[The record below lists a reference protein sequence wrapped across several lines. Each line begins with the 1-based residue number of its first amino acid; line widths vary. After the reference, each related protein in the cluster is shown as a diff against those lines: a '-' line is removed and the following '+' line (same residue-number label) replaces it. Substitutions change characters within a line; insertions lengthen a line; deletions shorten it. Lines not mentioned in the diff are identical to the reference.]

1 MDLYTLTANQ
11 EHATKAT
18 KAAGVNKIYVQ
29 HPNHGGIVMSMAQMK
44 EAVRLGALIEIVLS
58 GEGLKGGGPQVVNA
72 ENPVMDYG
80 PQKIADIRALGPA
93 NVVISTDLGQPGR
106 VNYAQAR
113 ELKTQK
119 RGETAQVFR
128 TLHSVNVEAIRKND
142 IVRSTEIVSQIHQLL
157 ASVWGFP
164 LDEPPPYFP
173 RQVIDLGGCSGERF
187 VLAHPVR
194 SGPQRPV
201 RANLPNQRAVS
212 ALASSYPPR
221 RLPRAPP
228 GTRLGPAMVG
238 TSVSHY
244 HVIGT
249 IGTGGMGVVYLAL
262 DERLNRKVALKFLPP
277 AIAQD
282 PQARARLTR
291 EAQAMSA
298 VDHPNFASVYDIG
311 DWNGQLFIAMP
322 YYEGET
328 LRQRIDRAPL
338 TVSEAIRIAEQIAS
352 GLEAA
357 HRADIVHRDVKP
369 GNIMLASG
377 GQVKILDF
385 GLAMSVAET
394 NATMTRMT
402 QPGLAVGTIAYMSPE
417 QTTGQ
422 IVDARSDV
430 WALGVTLYEML
441 TGRLPFQGCDVDR
454 PGPGDHLASSDAGSK
469 SSSGSP
475 GVPCQTRR
483 SRARA
488 GREPPNDHGWGHQ
501 DQPGTMAVRRVGPG
515 HRRHAAAESGT
526 TLVGDRGRA
535 CDRGGCTGGDL
546 AGSSE
551 PAGALGTRTGAAA
564 NRSAR
569 RARRLCKCVSHRQ

>member
-201 RANLPNQRAVS
+201 RATCRIRGQFQRSLAPIPHGGCLVRRRGLDS
-212 ALASSYPPR
+212 ALRWS
-221 RLPRAPP
+221 APAF
-228 GTRLGPAMVG
+228 R
-238 TSVSHY
+238 
-244 HVIGT
+244 
-249 IGTGGMGVVYLAL
+249 
-262 DERLNRKVALKFLPP
+262 
-277 AIAQD
+277 
-282 PQARARLTR
+282 
-291 EAQAMSA
+291 
-298 VDHPNFASVYDIG
+298 
-311 DWNGQLFIAMP
+311 
-322 YYEGET
+322 
-328 LRQRIDRAPL
+328 
-338 TVSEAIRIAEQIAS
+338 
-352 GLEAA
+352 
-357 HRADIVHRDVKP
+357 
-369 GNIMLASG
+369 
-377 GQVKILDF
+377 
-385 GLAMSVAET
+385 
-394 NATMTRMT
+394 
-402 QPGLAVGTIAYMSPE
+402 
-417 QTTGQ
+417 TT
-422 IVDARSDV
+422 
-430 WALGVTLYEML
+430 T
-441 TGRLPFQGCDVDR
+441 
-454 PGPGDHLASSDAGSK
+454 
-469 SSSGSP
+469 
-475 GVPCQTRR
+475 
-483 SRARA
+483 
-488 GREPPNDHGWGHQ
+488 
-501 DQPGTMAVRRVGPG
+501 
-515 HRRHAAAESGT
+515 
-526 TLVGDRGRA
+526 
-535 CDRGGCTGGDL
+535 
-546 AGSSE
+546 SSE
-551 PAGALGTRTGAAA
+551 
-564 NRSAR
+564 RSAQVEWASCIWR
-569 RARRLCKCVSHRQ
+569 STSA